1 MIDTPTIMG
10 IGAAALI
17 GIGLY
22 GVIVPVSYLRRIV
35 ACNILGGGI
44 FLLFGVIARRGADGA
59 FAADPVPQAFV
70 ITGMVVA
77 FAATVLAV
85 TLLER
90 LTEGV
95 SAESAEPQRGAIDT
109 EPAQGADES

>member
-35 ACNILGGGI
+35 ASNILLGI
-44 FLLFGVIARRGADGA
+44 IARRGADGA

-70 ITGMVVA
+70 IPGMVVA